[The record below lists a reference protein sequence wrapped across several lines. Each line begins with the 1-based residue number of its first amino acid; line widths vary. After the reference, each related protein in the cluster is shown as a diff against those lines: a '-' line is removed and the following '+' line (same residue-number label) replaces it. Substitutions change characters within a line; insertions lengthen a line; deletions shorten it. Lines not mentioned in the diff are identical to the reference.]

1 MPRYFFNLF
10 NDITAIDDEGSDWG
24 DDAGA
29 LAHAL
34 LAAREIA
41 SVSVLRGELNLE
53 DHIEVL
59 AEDRRHVGTVSFRDA
74 VRILP

>member
-24 DDAGA
+24 DDAAA

-34 LAAREIA
+34 LSAREIA

-59 AEDRRHVGTVSFRDA
+59 AEDRRLVARVSFRDA